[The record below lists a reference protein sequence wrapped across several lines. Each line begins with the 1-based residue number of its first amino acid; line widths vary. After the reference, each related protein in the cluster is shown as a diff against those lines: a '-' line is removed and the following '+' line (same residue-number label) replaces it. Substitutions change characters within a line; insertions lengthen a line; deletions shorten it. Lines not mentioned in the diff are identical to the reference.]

1 MTARRRR
8 NGLATAPST
17 GIGCPDPAAA
27 TVNRSGSAIQRQSRG
42 SRAKGTSART
52 NTPRNPSVPAARLC
66 TTAMTPAPAP
76 YPAAMSATAL
86 ARSLEAV
93 CSAAVTCA
101 SAFVALSRGRPQAK
115 MATNHQ

>member
-1 MTARRRR
+1 M
-8 NGLATAPST
+8 L
-17 GIGCPDPAAA
+17 
-27 TVNRSGSAIQRQSRG
+27 
-42 SRAKGTSART
+42 
-52 NTPRNPSVPAARLC
+52 AARLC
-66 TTAMTPAPAP
+66 TMAMTPAPAP

-101 SAFVALSRGRPQAK
+101 SPFVALSSGRPQAK